1 MLDKLILIG
10 ATTLTLSGIIGAILI
25 ISWPDKPVEGTFKEV
40 LKGLHLKWKI
50 PLLIEAL
57 LIVASIVLCILSLIF
72 WIRGG
77 KTL

>member
-25 ISWPDKPVEGTFKEV
+25 ISWPDKPVEGSFKEV